1 MVSSYRQE
9 YNLSFEVSLCSNIN
23 SLKTISVR
31 PHIRTRRALTGL
43 NGHYQPQPGPPG
55 TDPACGL
62 WIPFK
67 LSSGSSVLAWVTS
80 LSAPT
85 SKPGSASCLWAWL
98 SPSPKLQYDSS
109 PVQTSQ
115 PGWTSDTCCS
125 LSPNLSGSLCFWV
138 DSPNRPWTSLMT
150 LLCLGLTMDP
160 ITSTQLSSCTD
171 AVGLCLGPVRAVSQ
185 LWSPLASTL
194 PYLQEQPAFAAPWQ
208 SAKSLIP
215 MKFLFFPVYAIYLH
229 LFFSFIT
236 LQPKHRT

>member
-1 MVSSYRQE
+1 MVPSYRQE

-31 PHIRTRRALTGL
+31 PHIRTRRALTG
-43 NGHYQPQPGPPG
+43 HDQPQPPG
-55 TDPACGL
+55 TDPAYGL
-62 WIPFK
+62 WILFK

-85 SKPGSASCLWAWL
+85 SKPGSGSCLWAWL

-125 LSPNLSGSLCFWV
+125 SLVPFASEWTPQTDPGPHSWLCCVWDCRWTLLSAPSSPHVQMLWDCALASEGSVPAMITFSFHLALPSGAASLCC
-138 DSPNRPWTSLMT
+138 SLT
-150 LLCLGLTMDP
+150 VCQV
-160 ITSTQLSSCTD
+160 INS
-171 AVGLCLGPVRAVSQ
+171 
-185 LWSPLASTL
+185 
-194 PYLQEQPAFAAPWQ
+194 YE
-208 SAKSLIP
+208 IP
-215 MKFLFFPVYAIYLH
+215 FFPVYAIYLH